1 MSHRQK
7 RVKPGRPS
15 KDDQKEGVE
24 IQRSSDDENEYIA
37 DDSDCERIFSL
48 LAKQSSYKNITKTG
62 PTKTKKADEEQL
74 AEASENVKKVLVDLQ
89 IEDPQFFFLSNQK
102 RKYEFDNDKLVDKT
116 EYKLIKKDEFGDQ
129 FKTLIH
135 KINIVNKELDE
146 NFIDVL
152 KEILIQYQD
161 LVIQEVN
168 SNTIIEKIIQ
178 TIKNP
183 ENQEKFQYLLTW
195 QRLKSITKETRMN
208 RAIEDL
214 EEKRKEINK
223 KTSDKVKKK
232 HQEFIDSQ
240 KKELDEEN
248 SMDPLQYLITKL
260 ITAFDKIIGRFD
272 QIMLQGLIA
281 CK

>member
-15 KDDQKEGVE
+15 KEDQKEGVE
-24 IQRSSDDENEYIA
+24 IQRSSDDENQYIA

-62 PTKTKKADEEQL
+62 PTKTKKVDEEQL
-74 AEASENVKKVLVDLQ
+74 AEASENVKKVLDELQ
-89 IEDPQFFFLSNQK
+89 IQDPQFFFLSNQK
-102 RKYEFDNDKLVDKT
+102 RKYEFQNDKLIDKT
-116 EYKLIKKDEFGDQ
+116 EYKFINKEEFGPR
-129 FKTLIH
+129 FETLID
-135 KINIVNKELDE
+135 KMNIVNRELDE
-146 NFIDVL
+146 KFIDVL
-152 KEILIQYQD
+152 KEILIQYQN
-161 LVIQEVN
+161 LVTQELN
-168 SNTIIEKIIQ
+168 SNSIIEKIIQ
-178 TIKNP
+178 NIKNP
-183 ENQEKFQYLLTW
+183 DNQEKFQYLLTW

-232 HQEFIDSQ
+232 HQEFIDCQ

-260 ITAFDKIIGRFD
+260 ISAFNYIIGNV
-272 QIMLQGLIA
+272 
-281 CK
+281 